1 MLSGSPMGTFWCVKM
16 KNWLEIICNQLIYNF
31 VLFTPRIYNE
41 STNKVHI
48 PLMCCFW
55 IGTSL
60 LWKKKSNHLHKTGS
74 LEISYQHPILFF
86 LLLESPPP
94 PPPHLSF
101 FLIHSCFRHVVL
113 SYRRLLT
120 KNVHVPSYGSRKSRK
135 KKRNYKTDK
144 QFSQTFSAK
153 KVLEKHFKTQ
163 KMFIPLIA
171 NITYEQFAFTFTRY
185 WPQFFFPL

>member
-60 LWKKKSNHLHKTGS
+60 LWKKKNLTTSTKQDLWNLLPAPHS
-74 LEISYQHPILFF
+74 FF

-94 PPPHLSF
+94 PPPTSPSSWFIHVSVMSF
-101 FLIHSCFRHVVL
+101 CHIADYWQKMSMFP
-113 SYRRLLT
+113 LT
-120 KNVHVPSYGSRKSRK
+120 DHGSRERRNAIIKPINNLVKHSQQRK
-135 KKRNYKTDK
+135 
-144 QFSQTFSAK
+144 F
-153 KVLEKHFKTQ
+153 
-163 KMFIPLIA
+163 
-171 NITYEQFAFTFTRY
+171 
-185 WPQFFFPL
+185 

>member
-60 LWKKKSNHLHKTGS
+60 LWKKKNLTTSTKQDLWNLLPAPHS
-74 LEISYQHPILFF
+74 FF
-86 LLLESPPP
+86 LLLESPP

>member
-41 STNKVHI
+41 STTKVHI

-86 LLLESPPP
+86 YYLRVHPPP
-94 PPPHLSF
+94 PTSPSPWFIHVSVMSF
-101 FLIHSCFRHVVL
+101 CHIADYWQKMSMFP
-113 SYRRLLT
+113 LT
-120 KNVHVPSYGSRKSRK
+120 DHGSRERRNAIIKPINNLVKHSQQRK
-135 KKRNYKTDK
+135 
-144 QFSQTFSAK
+144 F
-153 KVLEKHFKTQ
+153 
-163 KMFIPLIA
+163 
-171 NITYEQFAFTFTRY
+171 
-185 WPQFFFPL
+185 